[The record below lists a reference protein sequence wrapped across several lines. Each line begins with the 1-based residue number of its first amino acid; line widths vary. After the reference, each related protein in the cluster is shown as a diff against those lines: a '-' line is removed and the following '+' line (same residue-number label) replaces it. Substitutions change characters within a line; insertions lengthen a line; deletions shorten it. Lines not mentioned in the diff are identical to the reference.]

1 MAWNTTLAN
10 GCRSR
15 WYGYGLMLL
24 AGIFLAM
31 TAVHSAMPLNGFDI
45 EGSLIPEDE
54 IHHGGPQR
62 DGIPALSN
70 PEFITAA
77 EAAWL
82 KPDDRVIGIEID
94 SERRAYPI
102 RILNYHEIV
111 NDRIADTY
119 FAITYCPL
127 CGTGVA
133 FDAEVA
139 GKAREFG
146 VSGLLYNSDV
156 LLYDR
161 QSESLWSQLMSKA
174 VSGPLKGTLL
184 EKIPI
189 LHTSWEAW
197 RKGGDTL
204 VLSLDT
210 GYRRDYSRSPY
221 GNYDEERKL
230 YFPVNTRSTR
240 YHPKERVIGLELEG
254 KFKAYPFVEL
264 ARVESPLQDSFGGQ
278 DLVVVFDVAT
288 RSGEI
293 RDSSGKPLPSINS
306 FWFAWYAFHPET
318 DVYEPQ
324 GCRARLF
331 SAE

>member
-1 MAWNTTLAN
+1 MTWNTTLVN
-10 GCRSR
+10 GSWSR
-15 WYGYGLMLL
+15 CFGYGLLLL
-24 AGIFLAM
+24 ASVPLVI
-31 TAVHSAMPLNGFDI
+31 TAVHSALPLNGFDI

-70 PEFITAA
+70 PKFITYA
-77 EAAWL
+77 EADWL
-82 KPDDRVIGIEID
+82 EPDDRVIGIEID
-94 SERRAYPI
+94 GERRAYPI

-111 NDRIADTY
+111 NDRIADTG

-161 QSESLWSQLMSKA
+161 QSESLWSQLMSKS
-174 VSGPLKGTLL
+174 VSGPLKGTHL

-189 LHTSWEAW
+189 QHTSWEAW
-197 RKGGDTL
+197 LKGGDTL

-221 GNYDEERKL
+221 GSYDDDREL
-230 YFPVNTRSTR
+230 YFPVNARSAR
-240 YHPKERVIGLELEG
+240 YHPKERVIGFEVDG
-254 KFKAYPFVEL
+254 KFKAYPFAEL
-264 ARVESPLQDSFGGQ
+264 AKVESPVEDSFGGR
-278 DLVVVFDVAT
+278 DLVVVFDATT

-318 DVYEPQ
+318 EVYKP
-324 GCRARLF
+324 
-331 SAE
+331 

>member
-1 MAWNTTLAN
+1 MVLNPILIN
-10 GCRSR
+10 GR
-15 WYGYGLMLL
+15 WRRRIGYSLMLL
-24 AGIFLAM
+24 VGVALWI
-31 TAVHSAMPLNGFDI
+31 TAVHSADPMNGFDV
-45 EGSLIPEDE
+45 EGSLIPENE
-54 IHHGGPQR
+54 IHHGGPPR

-70 PEFITAA
+70 PTFITAT
-77 EAAWL
+77 EADWL
-82 KPDDRVIGIEID
+82 KPDDRVIGIEIN

-111 NDRIADTY
+111 NDRIGDTA

-161 QSESLWSQLMSKA
+161 QSESLWSQIMSKA
-174 VSGPLKGTLL
+174 VSGPLKGTRLK
-184 EKIPI
+184 KIPI
-189 LHTSWEAW
+189 QHTSWEAW
-197 RKGGDTL
+197 LKGGDTL

-210 GYRRDYSRSPY
+210 GYQRDYSRSPY
-221 GNYDEERKL
+221 GSYDKDREL
-230 YFPVNTRSTR
+230 YFPVNARSAR
-240 YHPKERVIGLELEG
+240 YHPKERVIGFELDG
-254 KFKAYPFVEL
+254 KFKAYPFAEL
-264 ARVESPLQDSFGGQ
+264 AKVESPLEDRFGGR
-278 DLVVVFDVAT
+278 DLVVVFDAAT

-293 RDSSGKPLPSINS
+293 RDNSGKPLPSINS

-318 DVYEPQ
+318 KV
-324 GCRARLF
+324 F
-331 SAE
+331 SP

>member
-1 MAWNTTLAN
+1 MTWNPTLIN
-10 GCRSR
+10 GRWSR
-15 WYGYGLMLL
+15 WIGYGLLLL
-24 AGIFLAM
+24 ASIPLAI
-31 TAVHSAMPLNGFDI
+31 TAVHSAMPMNGFDI

-54 IHHGGPQR
+54 IHQGGPPR
-62 DGIPALSN
+62 DGIPAISN
-70 PEFITAA
+70 PNFMTAT
-77 EAAWL
+77 EADWL

-94 SERRAYPI
+94 GERRAYPI

-111 NDRIADTY
+111 NDRIGDTA

-133 FDAEVA
+133 FDAEVG

-161 QSESLWSQLMSKA
+161 QSESLWSQIMSKA
-174 VSGPLKGTLL
+174 VSGPLKGTRL
-184 EKIPI
+184 KRIPI
-189 LHTSWEAW
+189 QHTSWEAW
-197 RKGGDTL
+197 REGDDTL
-204 VLSLDT
+204 VLSLET

-221 GNYDEERKL
+221 GSYDDDREL
-230 YFPVNTRSTR
+230 YFPVNARSAR
-240 YHPKERVIGLELEG
+240 YHPKERVIGFELAG
-254 KFKAYPFVEL
+254 RFKAYPFAEL
-264 ARVESPLQDSFGGQ
+264 AKVESPLKDNFGGR
-278 DLVVVFDVAT
+278 DLVVMFDAAA

-318 DVYEPQ
+318 EVFNP
-324 GCRARLF
+324 
-331 SAE
+331 

>member
-1 MAWNTTLAN
+1 MAWDTTLVN
-10 GCRSR
+10 GRWSR
-15 WYGYGLMLL
+15 WYRNGLMLL
-24 AGIFLAM
+24 VSISLAM

-70 PEFITAA
+70 PKFITAA
-77 EAAWL
+77 EAGWL
-82 KPDDRVIGIEID
+82 KPDDRVIGIEINGV
-94 SERRAYPI
+94 RRAYPI

-111 NDRIADTY
+111 NDRIADTH

-146 VSGLLYNSDV
+146 VSGLLYNSDM

-174 VSGPLKGTLL
+174 LSGPLKGTLL

-197 RKGGDTL
+197 NKGGDTL

-210 GYRRDYSRSPY
+210 GYQRDYSRDPY
-221 GNYDEERKL
+221 GSYEVERKL
-230 YFPVNTRSTR
+230 YFPVNAQSAR
-240 YHPKERVIGLELEG
+240 YHPKERVIGLELDG
-254 KFKAYPFVEL
+254 RFKAYPFAEL
-264 ARVESPLQDSFGGQ
+264 AKVQSPLHDSFGGRN
-278 DLVVVFDVAT
+278 LVVAFDAST

-293 RDSSGKPLPSINS
+293 RDSTGKPLPSINS

-318 DVYEPQ
+318 DVYKP
-324 GCRARLF
+324 
-331 SAE
+331 